1 MSGPD
6 ATVWL
11 NALLSVL
18 QWVQHGVL
26 TLWHALGLTGDV
38 HGQPAW
44 PWDVRIAAETL
55 RIDLGQARQLG
66 LTLIAVALALPAVL
80 LAAVVRRWRPVLL
93 GAAAGLLVVAPWPS
107 AVVLSSAVPTS
118 FHVSP
123 TAFSLASITHG
134 ARVYNTA
141 CVSCHGVDGRGEG
154 PLAAALTR
162 WPPTVVGPLLGRR
175 ADGELFWHI
184 ANGMRDEH
192 GAATMPAFANH
203 LSDTDIWAALDY
215 MKVLAASGGVR
226 AGGWAVPIAMPALS
240 VRCGDTSPQPL
251 AAWRNGQR
259 VRVIAVAG
267 DATSASRIPLE
278 DPRFQTLLIT
288 PDGTLPPPTR
298 SFQARC
304 VAVGPD
310 AWAVFAAI
318 AGEPP
323 QTFAGTQL
331 LADRNGWL
339 RARGEPG
346 TAWSDADFLCTSA
359 ARGATASTA
368 GGLDALIARMD
379 AEPVR
384 YVKGGFIH

>member
-141 CVSCHGVDGRGEG
+141 CVSCHGADGRGEG
-154 PLAAALTR
+154 PLAASLTR

-184 ANGMRDEH
+184 ANGMRDER
-192 GAATMPAFANH
+192 GAATMPAFANR

-226 AGGWAVPIAMPALS
+226 AGGWPLPVAIPALS
-240 VRCGDTSPQPL
+240 VRCSGASPQPL

-259 VRVIAVAG
+259 VRVVAI
-267 DATSASRIPLE
+267 DAASANPIPLE

-288 PDGTLPPPTR
+288 PDGTLPLPTR
-298 SFQARC
+298 SFQAHC
-304 VAVGPD
+304 VAASPD

-323 QTFAGTQL
+323 QAFAGTQL

-346 TAWSDADFLCTSA
+346 TTWSDADFLCTSA
-359 ARGATASTA
+359 ARETTAATA
-368 GGLDALIARMD
+368 GGLDAVIARMD

-384 YVKGGFIH
+384 YIKGGFIH